1 MRDVLVAVTHVSAAG
16 ATAAALAVGAL
27 VLVRTRRPAAALP
40 VLLDLLLAAGL
51 LRLAGDPDWRTIATA
66 AAIVLLRRLIGIGL
80 RAGGRSWSA
89 GSTGTGSAARD
100 ALTALRA
107 GAGRALLRPA
117 WRR

>member
-1 MRDVLVAVTHVSAAG
+1 VRDVLVAVTHAAASG
-16 ATAAALAVGAL
+16 VTAAACAAGAL

-66 AAIVLLRRLIGIGL
+66 AAIVALRRLIGIGL
-80 RAGGRSWSA
+80 RVGGRSWSA
-89 GSTGTGSAARD
+89 GGTGGAARD
-100 ALTALRA
+100 AVTALRA
-107 GAGRALLRPA
+107 GAGRVLLRPA